1 MAAVFAYGTLLFPAV
16 MEAVTGRRFGTREA
30 ELAGY
35 ARRRLR
41 RRIYPAA
48 VASPGERVAGRLYEG
63 VDAATLARLDR
74 FEGDLYERRRVSVAP
89 AEGGAVA
96 AELYVVVA
104 ARRGELLDEPWDPE
118 EFASAH
124 LAAYLRSCAAFRA
137 RDEARSGAAAG
148 PDRG

>member
-48 VASPGERVAGRLYEG
+48 VASPGACVAGRLYEG
-63 VDAATLARLDR
+63 VDAPTLARLDR
-74 FEGDLYERRRVSVAP
+74 FEGELYERRRVSVAP
-89 AEGGAVA
+89 AEGGEVS
-96 AELYVVVA
+96 AELYVLVA
-104 ARRGELLDEPWDPE
+104 AHRGELLDDPWDPE

-124 LAAYLRSCAAFRA
+124 LGAYLRSCAAFRA
-137 RDEARSGAAAG
+137 RDEAASAAG
-148 PDRG
+148 GRPERR